1 MTDSTRFART
11 GSVPGLTD
19 TRRARH
25 AADEATLLLI
35 KPAENTKRMDRT
47 ALALANSYTRLM
59 TLSEPLG
66 KTQKQV
72 AQDIGIAQSRFS
84 RFLSLSKAPE
94 EIQKVSSEDG
104 LQDLWL
110 LSDLRKAYDINP
122 TATLAMLTKWR
133 QSPDKGPLRPIVDK
147 LLDKAP
153 TTATAIE
160 IRPTDTDPL
169 LIIEVGQKRF
179 SCPLPPH
186 ILEQLHNLRETPI
199 TIDATGEPIRA
210 RLGPTMTLS
219 LLDQSRGPAS

>member
-25 AADEATLLLI
+25 AAYEATLLLI
-35 KPAENTKRMDRT
+35 KPAENTKRTDRT

-59 TLSEPLG
+59 TLSKPLG

-72 AQDIGIAQSRFS
+72 AQEQGITQARFS
-84 RFLSLSKAPE
+84 KYLSLAKAPE
-94 EIQKVSSEDG
+94 EIQQISSEDG
-104 LQDLWL
+104 LQDLGL
-110 LSDLRKAYDINP
+110 LSDFKKAYDADP
-122 TATLAMLTKWR
+122 TGTVAMLTKWR

-186 ILEQLHNLRETPI
+186 ILEQLHNL
-199 TIDATGEPIRA
+199 TGKR
-210 RLGPTMTLS
+210 R
-219 LLDQSRGPAS
+219 